1 MTIKFDEYGGKAVEL
16 PAMQALFSDYA
27 VQHQPLVEAIHENEP
42 VDDVA
47 ENAPAELRRDT
58 RPGRAGG

>member
-1 MTIKFDEYGGKAVEL
+1 
-16 PAMQALFSDYA
+16 MQALFSDYA

-47 ENAPAELRRDT
+47 ENAAAELRRDT
-58 RPGRAGG
+58 RRSEPAVEPELAFSTK